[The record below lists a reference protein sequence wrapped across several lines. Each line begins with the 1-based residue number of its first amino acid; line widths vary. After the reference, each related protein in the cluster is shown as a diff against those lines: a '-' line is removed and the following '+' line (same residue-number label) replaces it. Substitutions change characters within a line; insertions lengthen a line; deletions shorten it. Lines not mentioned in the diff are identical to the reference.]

1 MTFVLCHADGIQVLP
16 RDVNRGSRVEQW
28 PPSAPSP
35 LQLPR
40 PALLKQHVL
49 SAARVRTHARTGCEP
64 VETDPRPSPCL
75 LLLRRGRLRRPGCQ
89 LTVTGAGRTFGLA
102 CPQSCATPFQT
113 VWLEETDQLFLLLQT
128 HAPRY

>member
-28 PPSAPSP
+28 PPSAPPP
-35 LQLPR
+35 LQPPR

-49 SAARVRTHARTGCEP
+49 SAAHVHARARARAACEP

-75 LLLRRGRLRRPGCQ
+75 LLLHRGRLRRPGCQ
-89 LTVTGAGRTFGLA
+89 LTVTGAGLRVRRVAPL
-102 CPQSCATPFQT
+102 PSRQSG
-113 VWLEETDQLFLLLQT
+113 WDDTDQLFLLLQT